1 MSEPFAVLVPQIN
14 PNDENAVVV
23 RWHVQSGERVTAGQ
37 PLVTLETTKATFDV
51 DAPQDG
57 FAFYVQKPNTLVT
70 VGAPVAW
77 IAQNESP
84 PPTLASVAHQ
94 AGAPRDTA
102 LASRF
107 TRKAWKV
114 MKEHGLTAED
124 FAGDRRVDIASVE
137 QVLAARAEAAPRGIP
152 RSVAAAGRGN
162 VKPLEQ
168 PPSKILEV
176 QMLTEVYRTAV
187 PSTVSI
193 TLSSRNTEAR
203 LRQLVADVGPLSLL
217 ELAVFEVAR
226 LLPDW
231 PELNGFYA
239 DGCAWRHESVAVGF
253 ALNLGRALRVP
264 VVQNTA
270 QRSLTDVMR
279 AIRDLSL
286 RYMRDELTID
296 DLTGGTCTITDLS
309 AHGVVHFIPVLNHKQ
324 SAILGICAERP
335 AAGSRDLILTFD
347 HRLSDGMRAA
357 KFLTALRERL
367 ESVEG

>member
-1 MSEPFAVLVPQIN
+1 MSEPFVVLVPQIN

-51 DAPQDG
+51 DAPQEG
-57 FAFYVQKPNTLVT
+57 FAFYVQEPNTLVA

-77 IAQNESP
+77 IAQDESP

-94 AGAPRDTA
+94 AGAPRDAA
-102 LASRF
+102 LKSRF
-107 TRKAWKV
+107 TRKAWKA
-114 MKEHGLTAED
+114 MKEHGLTAAD
-124 FAGDRRVDIASVE
+124 FPGDRRVDVASVE
-137 QVLAARAEAAPRGIP
+137 RVLTASAEGRPGAARSAADSRG
-152 RSVAAAGRGN
+152 GN

-168 PPSKILEV
+168 SPSKIIEV
-176 QMLTEVYRTAV
+176 QMLTAVYRAAV

-193 TLSSRNTEAR
+193 ALSSEKSEAR
-203 LRQLVADVGPLSLL
+203 LRQLAGDVGPVSLL
-217 ELAVFEVAR
+217 ELAIFEAAQ

-239 DGCAWRHESVAVGF
+239 DGCAWRYESVAVGF

-264 VVQNTA
+264 VVKTTA

-309 AHGVVHFIPVLNHKQ
+309 AHGVVHFIPVLNHAQ

-335 AAGSRDLILTFD
+335 AAGSRDLVLTFD

-357 KFLTALRERL
+357 NFLAALRERL
-367 ESVEG
+367 ESVGD